1 MDAINGSNPTCL
13 PSVHEIPKVKKKKN
27 FYKVYIK
34 NKTNICIQ
42 DINSFYKM
50 DGCYKWPYSKV
61 YIHAKKRNK
70 KKKRLLT
77 YCS

>member
-1 MDAINGSNPTCL
+1 MDAINGFNPTCL
-13 PSVHEIPKVKKKKN
+13 PSVHEIPKVEKKN

-70 KKKRLLT
+70 KKKD
-77 YCS
+77 Y